1 MYGVVAVKRTVKLV
15 EFALLVEELKARPLG
30 FEAWPGPLGPGV
42 GVGALRLGHSGSL
55 FGIETSLYKAFGVE
69 VGVGGGEVLGE
80 GLDKGWVSIIVSQ
93 DFGDSFKVFL
103 VMIGPR

>member
-42 GVGALRLGHSGSL
+42 GVGALGHYLGSL
-55 FGIETSLYKAFGVE
+55 R
-69 VGVGGGEVLGE
+69 
-80 GLDKGWVSIIVSQ
+80 
-93 DFGDSFKVFL
+93 
-103 VMIGPR
+103 PRFIT